1 MSWISNIFKKQ
12 ESTSTSGKKQNNV
25 VSKPIIARPINR
37 TNSFNLISY
46 GGELP
51 AAVVIGEIKRRYPE
65 YYKNLYVILDN
76 GHGEDTPGK
85 RSPDG
90 KFREYKYARVIV
102 SMIADELEKLG
113 IAYHILV
120 PETND
125 ISLSERV
132 KRANKIHTE
141 QHKNGKTVIL
151 LSIHCNAAGNGD
163 WKTARGWSAWTSRG
177 TTESDAV
184 ASCLYQ
190 AAHEILDP
198 KKIQIRKD
206 MSDGDEDWE
215 SNFYI
220 IYKSSMPS
228 VLTEN
233 FFQDNKEDVKYLESE
248 EGKKDIV
255 DIHIKGIQKYIEL
268 KFGNKK

>member
-1 MSWISNIFKKQ
+1 MSWLSNLFKK
-12 ESTSTSGKKQNNV
+12 ETPKVSTSINN
-25 VSKPIIARPINR
+25 VSKPIISRPINVEHKVELV
-37 TNSFNLISY
+37 SF

-51 AAVVIGEIKRRYPE
+51 PAVVIGEIKRKVPA

-102 SMIADELEKLG
+102 QMLAEELEKLS
-113 IAYHILV
+113 IPYCILV
-120 PETND
+120 PEIKD

-132 KRANKIHTE
+132 KRANKIHNE

-151 LSIHCNAAGNGD
+151 LSIHCNAAGNGE
-163 WKTARGWSAWTSRG
+163 WKNARGWSAWTSRG
-177 TTESDAV
+177 VTESDTI
-184 ASCLYQ
+184 ASCLYE

-220 IYKSSMPS
+220 IYKSSMPA

-233 FFQDNKEDVKYLESE
+233 FFQDNKLDVEYLNSE
-248 EGKKDIV
+248 EGKRDIV
-255 DIHIKGIQKYIEL
+255 NIHLNGIRKYIEL
-268 KFGNKK
+268 KFNNK

>member
-1 MSWISNIFKKQ
+1 MSWITNIFKKK
-12 ESTSTSGKKQNNV
+12 ENISTSGVKINKPAII
-25 VSKPIIARPINR
+25 KPINMV
-37 TNSFNLISY
+37 NKLELVSY
-46 GGELP
+46 GGELQE
-51 AAVVIGEIKRRYPE
+51 AVVIGNITKKTPD
-65 YYKNLYVILDN
+65 YYKNLFVILDN
-76 GHGEDTPGK
+76 GHGVETPGK

-90 KFREYKYARVIV
+90 KFREYKYARLIV

-113 IAYHILV
+113 IPYNILV
-120 PETND
+120 PEAKD
-125 ISLSERV
+125 VSLSERV
-132 KRANKIHTE
+132 KRANAIHAE
-141 QHKNGKTVIL
+141 QHKNGKVVIL
-151 LSIHCNAAGNGD
+151 LSIHCNAASNSG
-163 WKTARGWSAWTSRG
+163 WSSARGWSAWTSRG
-177 TTESDAV
+177 TTESDTV

-190 AAHEILDP
+190 AAHEVLDP
-198 KKIQIRKD
+198 KSIKIRRD

-220 IYKSSMPS
+220 IYKSSMPA

-268 KFGNKK
+268 KLKQKK

>member
-1 MSWISNIFKKQ
+1 MSWFKNLFKKK
-12 ESTSTSGKKQNNV
+12 EKPKISSTISTNITKPVLSNPFSKIEL
-25 VSKPIIARPINR
+25 VS
-37 TNSFNLISY
+37 F

-51 AAVVIGEIKRRYPE
+51 PASIIGEIKKRTPE
-65 YYKNLYVILDN
+65 YYKDIFVILDN

-90 KFREYKYARVIV
+90 RFREYKYARLIV
-102 SMIADELEKLG
+102 SMIADEFDKLG
-113 IAYHILV
+113 IAYSILV
-120 PETND
+120 PETKD

-132 KRANKIHTE
+132 KRANKIHNE
-141 QHKNGKTVIL
+141 MHKNGKVVIL
-151 LSIHCNAAGNGD
+151 LSIHCNAAGNGE
-163 WKTARGWSAWTSRG
+163 WKNARGWSAWTSKG
-177 TTESDAV
+177 TTESDAI
-184 ASCLYQ
+184 ATCLYQ

-220 IYKSSMPS
+220 IYKSSMPA

-233 FFQDNKEDVKYLESE
+233 FFQDNKLDVAYLESN

-255 DIHIKGIQKYIEL
+255 NIHVQGILKYIEL
-268 KFGNKK
+268 RLKK